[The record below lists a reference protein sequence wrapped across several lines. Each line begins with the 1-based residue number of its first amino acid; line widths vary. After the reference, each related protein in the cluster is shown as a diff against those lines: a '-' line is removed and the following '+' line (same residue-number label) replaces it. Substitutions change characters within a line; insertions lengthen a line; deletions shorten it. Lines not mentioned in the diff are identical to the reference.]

1 MFGSDKPIES
11 LRDDKLNRSS
21 FSEQLAQAILSY
33 ESKDNLTVGLY
44 GKWGTGKTSII
55 NMVLEVIEDKTKDD
69 TDKPIIVKF
78 NPWNYSDRTQIISQF
93 FNTLLPAINSK
104 SSNETMKKIGKL
116 LEDYS
121 AILEYAELIP
131 IVGRYISPIKSI
143 LPGIGRNI
151 TAVSKNKS
159 SLDNLK
165 NKIITDLSALSQKI
179 IIIIDD
185 IDRLN
190 NEQIRLIFQLVN
202 CVAGFPNMIYLLS
215 FDKDIVAGALSE
227 EQNCNGEDR
236 KRNGEEYLEKIIQVP
251 FAIPDI
257 KNSDINDIFLSQL
270 SELVANEPDDEFD
283 QYYWSNVFNNSI
295 APFIS
300 TLRDVNR
307 IMNVYKFNYG
317 FLHGETNWCDLLA
330 VTTFQVCA
338 PKIYQWLKNNISSIT
353 GVSFGNSSKQ
363 EERHN
368 DYIELFKEC
377 YKDPQIMFNALD
389 AVFPRLSTVMVASF
403 NANEIN
409 NKLRYAKRIA
419 SAERAQIYFRL
430 SLEEIPISSD
440 MIKTSIKSYSSTEL
454 DKLFKELSAGEQ
466 LIAYLKELEAH
477 ISDIPPERIGMF
489 LNKLANLQVSPY
501 DTDNEKNQFS
511 ISPEYYCASCRLSI
525 FKSIKEEKA
534 YFEFKE
540 LINTVNDIAVPVVV
554 GTIVMIEKAYGR
566 MQIGPGDIGC
576 YYYKIISEEKLNEL
590 EESTIAR
597 IKAIARNSF
606 VLNSYEPYDTFCF
619 WAYKDEA
626 TLKQHISEK
635 VTIAANIPAYLSWCS
650 KVWSTGENRGWDF
663 DKEAIEE
670 YISIDDAYEKLLE
683 IKGTKAFSSLPL
695 NLKRISIAFW
705 MWYNSESKSEQH
717 YDFSEANVDMLIHEW
732 DA

>member
-33 ESKDNLTVGLY
+33 KSKDNLTVGLY

-104 SSNETMKKIGKL
+104 SSNKKMKKVGKL
-116 LEDYS
+116 FEDYS

-131 IVGRYISPIKSI
+131 IVGRYISPLKRI

-151 TAVSKNKS
+151 TEVSKNKS

-202 CVAGFPNMIYLLS
+202 CIAGFPNMIYLLS
-215 FDKDIVAGALSE
+215 FDKDIVVRALSE
-227 EQNCNGEDR
+227 EQKCD
-236 KRNGEEYLEKIIQVP
+236 GEEYLEKIVQVP
-251 FAIPDI
+251 FVIPDI

-270 SELVANEPDDEFD
+270 SELVADEPDDGFD
-283 QYYWSNVFNNSI
+283 QYYWSDVFNNSI

-307 IMNVYKFNYG
+307 IMNVYKFNYS
-317 FLHGETNWCDLLA
+317 FLHEETNWCDLLA

-338 PKIYQWLKNNISSIT
+338 PGIYQWLKTNIMSIT
-353 GVSFGNSSKQ
+353 GVSSWETGNQ
-363 EERHN
+363 EERYN
-368 DYIELFKEC
+368 DYINHFAEYYEN
-377 YKDPQIMFNALD
+377 PQLMYNALD
-389 AVFPRLSTVMVASF
+389 TIFPRLSKVMATTLS
-403 NANEIN
+403 AKELDN
-409 NKLRYAKRIA
+409 NIRYTKRA
-419 SAERAQIYFRL
+419 ACADRAQLYFRL
-430 SLEEIPISSD
+430 SLEEISVSSNI
-440 MIKTSIKSYSSTEL
+440 IKASINSYSSVEL
-454 DKLFKELSAGEQ
+454 DKLLKELSARGQLGE
-466 LIAYLKELEAH
+466 YLKELEAH
-477 ISDIPPERIGMF
+477 ISDIPSERIGMF
-489 LNKLANLQVSPY
+489 LNKLVNLQVNTY
-501 DTDNEKNQFS
+501 NTDNEKNPFS

-525 FKSIKEEKA
+525 FEAIGKERA
-534 YFEFKE
+534 YAEIKE
-540 LINTVNDIAVPVVV
+540 LIKTITDSAFPIVVN
-554 GTIVMIEKAYGR
+554 TIVRIEKAYGR
-566 MQIGPGDIGC
+566 MEVNRGETS
-576 YYYKIISEEKLNEL
+576 YYYNKIIAEEKLSEL
-590 EESTIAR
+590 EELTIVR

-650 KVWSTGENRGWDF
+650 KVWSNGENRGWDF
-663 DKEAIEE
+663 DKETIEE
-670 YISIDDAYEKLLE
+670 YISIDTAYEKLLE

-705 MWYNSESKSEQH
+705 MWYNSESKSEQYH
-717 YDFSEANVDMLIHEW
+717 DFSESNVDKLIPEW